1 LWHVLALRYIHPSS
15 TAWSAS
21 VAKTR
26 VLLATTAGGNGRLSR
41 RLNRE
46 SDIEVLG
53 QVPCDLAGDG
63 SRPEDNW
70 RLWLLGCVQDLI
82 WQDRAPHVVIVAD
95 RAADVFGLSQHL
107 LDLLPTLL
115 VLALPTTDRPKDV
128 ALIFRQLTTI
138 QEIDIRPW
146 DNVLKVIRGAG
157 AEFGLRSEG
166 DGR

>member
-1 LWHVLALRYIHPSS
+1 LWRSLAPRYIHPSS

-21 VAKTR
+21 VVKTR
-26 VLLATTAGGNGRLSR
+26 VLLATTARGNTRLLR
-41 RLNRE
+41 KLTRE

-53 QVPCDLAGDG
+53 QVPCDVAGDAN
-63 SRPEDNW
+63 RLEDNW

-82 WQDRAPHVVIVAD
+82 WRDRAPHVVIVAD
-95 RAADVFGLSQHL
+95 RAVDVFGLSQHL

-115 VLALPTTDRPKDV
+115 VLALPSTERRTDV

-138 QEIDIRPW
+138 QEIEIKTW
-146 DNVLKVIRGAG
+146 ENVLRVIRGAG

-166 DGR
+166 NGR